1 MGFIV
6 NYKNYITWR
15 GSLRSCMP
23 KNLRHKGYY
32 CLLFCGTYS
41 INYYRLPISIF
52 LRYYRATIIILA
64 HGLCSS
70 GIFSCANMFYERSHS
85 RRLILNKGVLRFFPR
100 ISLIWFM
107 LCMAN
112 FGGPFTYNLLAE
124 IVLIINLG
132 GILYILLLRIF
143 FISFF
148 SAAYSLILYA
158 RIQQGSPI
166 RSYFILAG
174 PKNRELVVLFRHI

>member
-1 MGFIV
+1 M
-6 NYKNYITWR
+6 
-15 GSLRSCMP
+15 
-23 KNLRHKGYY
+23 
-32 CLLFCGTYS
+32 
-41 INYYRLPISIF
+41 
-52 LRYYRATIIILA
+52 IIILA

-100 ISLIWFM
+100 ISLIWFI

-132 GILYILLLRIF
+132 GMLYILLLRIF

>member
-1 MGFIV
+1 MGAPV
-6 NYKNYITWR
+6 G
-15 GSLRSCMP
+15 GS
-23 KNLRHKGYY
+23 
-32 CLLFCGTYS
+32 
-41 INYYRLPISIF
+41 
-52 LRYYRATIIILA
+52 IILA
-64 HGLCSS
+64 GILLKLGGYGIIRLGSLFNSSLLLRSIIRISLLGGGVLGIVCLIISDIKVIIACSS
-70 GIFSCANMFYERSHS
+70 GMFSCANIFYERSHS
-85 RRLILNKGVLRFFPR
+85 RRLILNKGILRFFPR
-100 ISLIWFM
+100 ISLIWFI

-132 GILYILLLRIF
+132 GMLYILLLRIF